1 MLFNF
6 KKKAGFT
13 IIELTCAIFILSF
26 AVFGVYNAFST
37 VVVLTN
43 GASDRFTAVYLSQEG
58 IEIIR
63 NMRDNNWL
71 KMEKEPETVWT
82 DGLLSCQSGC
92 EADYKTG
99 TSLGQGLVAWPSGG
113 SYLYLDENNSFYDYN
128 ANNTKTKFKR
138 KITIIPVLIPGGDY
152 VLKVSSLVIWEEKA
166 NIINPNAISRSIE
179 TEETLYNWY

>member
-6 KKKAGFT
+6 QKEKGFT
-13 IIELTCAIFILSF
+13 MIELTCAIFILFF

-37 VVVLTN
+37 VVVLTS

-58 IEIIR
+58 MEIIR

-71 KMEKEPETVWT
+71 KMEEEPGAVWT
-82 DGLLSCQSGC
+82 AGLLNCQNGC

-99 TSLGQGLVAWPSGG
+99 TPSGQNLLVWPSEGN
-113 SYLYLDENNSFYDYN
+113 YLYLDENNGFYDYN
-128 ANNTKTKFKR
+128 TNNTKTKFKR
-138 KITIIPVLIPGGDY
+138 KITITPIAIPGGDY

-166 NIINPNAISRSIE
+166 NIINPDAASRSIE
-179 TEETLYNWY
+179 TEETLYDWY